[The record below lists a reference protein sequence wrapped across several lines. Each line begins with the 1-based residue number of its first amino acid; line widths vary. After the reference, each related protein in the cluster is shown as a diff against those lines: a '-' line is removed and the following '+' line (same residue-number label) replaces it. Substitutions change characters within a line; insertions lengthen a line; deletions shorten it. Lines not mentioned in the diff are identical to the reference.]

1 MLHCTALTLI
11 HLTEKDFLMKKLS
24 LAVLVLAFAGL
35 GGCAN
40 MPGAM
45 VGTAA
50 VSKDTLGAFGYPA
63 GSWPE
68 QLWTNGD

>member
-1 MLHCTALTLI
+1 MN
-11 HLTEKDFLMKKLS
+11 KLRF
-24 LAVLVLAFAGL
+24 VVLALALAAL

-40 MPGAM
+40 MRGAM

-50 VSKDTLGAFGYPA
+50 VSKDTLSAFQYPA
-63 GSWPE
+63 GAWPE

>member
-1 MLHCTALTLI
+1 
-11 HLTEKDFLMKKLS
+11 MKKLS
-24 LAVLVLAFAGL
+24 FAVLVLAFAGL

>member
-1 MLHCTALTLI
+1 MN
-11 HLTEKDFLMKKLS
+11 KVRFVV
-24 LAVLVLAFAGL
+24 LAVALAAL

-50 VSKDTLGAFGYPA
+50 VSKSTLGAFQYPPGA
-63 GSWPE
+63 WPE
-68 QLWTNGD
+68 QPWSSD